1 MALKYAYF
9 MLFQNISWKGQF
21 ISCLFKLLQ
30 QFFLTYPFCGN
41 KKRIRVSYG
50 NKCRMRY
57 LVKIGSGMCDP
68 YPNVL
73 ISIQNIF
80 ISKNVCVCRLLFCR
94 SSTFSGVYSYKY
106 IFVSES
112 TKRLCRDTRGDILV
126 EILQIEF
133 VVSWLEF
140 FCNLAMF

>member
-1 MALKYAYF
+1 
-9 MLFQNISWKGQF
+9 
-21 ISCLFKLLQ
+21 
-30 QFFLTYPFCGN
+30 
-41 KKRIRVSYG
+41 
-50 NKCRMRY
+50 MRY

-80 ISKNVCVCRLLFCR
+80 ISKERLRLQATVLQVLDIFGCLFLQIYL
-94 SSTFSGVYSYKY
+94 S
-106 IFVSES
+106 VSES